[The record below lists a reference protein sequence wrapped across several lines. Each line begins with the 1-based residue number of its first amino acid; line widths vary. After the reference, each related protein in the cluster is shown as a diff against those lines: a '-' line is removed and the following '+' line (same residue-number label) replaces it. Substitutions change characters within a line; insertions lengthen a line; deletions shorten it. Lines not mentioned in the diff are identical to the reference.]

1 MADVEYQVQGP
12 SGMMTVTAPAGASD
26 ADIIARARAMAGS
39 GQELS
44 APREKAVAFD
54 PYQEMGAF
62 PRLLASLKLTPQG
75 RQGLFKSMGYDVYTD
90 PSGEQFVREPGGKKV
105 YPVDR
110 PAFTAADVADI
121 GGDVLQ
127 AVPTMLAGT
136 NPFTVGVAG
145 LLGNVARQGISA
157 MMPGEDDMS
166 AKERLQSAAIDT
178 ALASGSQAGINKILG
193 GTFSG
198 AAKRLPTGQE
208 VPGGF
213 DVMRPKNVFRDIVLK
228 AERNPASAD
237 ADVIER
243 EIGLGLTPGQRTQ
256 SKSLLTVEGMLRRNP
271 FSADKWQEA
280 DQIQLGKTLDYL
292 NKTLEGVRPGG
303 VGPVVAGGSV
313 NRAFDDVMQK
323 ALRARS
329 AQGRMDF
336 EAVDALSNGKGVFE
350 PVNARNA
357 IDELIKKYDVAGGG
371 DEASSV
377 VSRLKALRADF
388 ADKAAKEIGTGTVD
402 PITGKTVTRTIPG
415 EARKLTGDE
424 MQRLLGIYGSAAA
437 GTGKIWSDLD
447 SAMQRKIARDVMNAL
462 VDDMSAA
469 AESTVAGD
477 TAEALLRARSNWKAN
492 SKVINDME
500 ESVLGRIFGGEYQKA
515 PERVAEQFVNMRPTE
530 IKNAFSLLDKSSPET
545 AQTVKRYLIEDA
557 MRKAGTVMPDSAAP
571 QRQTLGADVFS
582 PARFLSA
589 IKESPVWSTLNTN
602 EQFQMTTVF
611 RAMERLAE
619 RAGTEGSPTAPL
631 AQAFDAIKSMFS
643 VNPVAMAS
651 GAAAMVAPRKAS
663 DALLTPEG
671 RRALV
676 QISTTPPGT
685 KNFMAA
691 AAYLGAISKKN
702 D

>member
-1 MADVEYQVQGP
+1 MADVVEYQVQGP
-12 SGMMTVTAPAGASD
+12 SGMLTVIAPSGASD

-39 GQELS
+39 GQEIS
-44 APREKAVAFD
+44 APRGKESSFD
-54 PYQEMGAF
+54 PSREMESF

-90 PSGEQFVREPGGKKV
+90 PSGEQFVREGKKV

-127 AVPTMLAGT
+127 TIPTVVAGT
-136 NPFTVGVAG
+136 NPLTVGTAG

-166 AKERLQSAAIDT
+166 AKERLQSASLDA
-178 ALASGSQAGINKILG
+178 ALAAGSQAGVNKILG

-198 AAKRLPTGQE
+198 AAKALPTGQQ

-228 AERNPASAD
+228 AERNPAAAD
-237 ADVIER
+237 ANVIER
-243 EIGLGLTPGQRTQ
+243 EVGLSLTPGQRTQ

-292 NKTLEGVRPGG
+292 NKTLESVRPGS

-350 PVNARNA
+350 PVNARNV
-357 IDELIKKYDVAGGG
+357 IDDLIKKYDVAGGG
-371 DEASSV
+371 DEAASV
-377 VSRLKALRADF
+377 VSRLKSLRADF
-388 ADKAAKEIGTGTVD
+388 AGKPAQTVETGTID
-402 PITGKTVTRTIPG
+402 PITGKQVTRTIQG
-415 EARKLTGDE
+415 EARRLTGDE
-424 MQRLLGIYGSAAA
+424 MQRLLGIYGGAAA
-437 GTGKIWSDLD
+437 GNGKIWSDLD

-469 AESTVAGD
+469 AEGTVAGD

-500 ESVLGRIFGGEYQKA
+500 ESVLGRVFGGEYKKA

-530 IKNAFSLLDKSSPET
+530 IQNAFSLLDKSSPET

-557 MRKAGTVMPDSAAP
+557 MRKAGTVMPGSAAP
-571 QRQTLGADVFS
+571 QRQALGADAFS
-582 PARFLSA
+582 PARFLSS
-589 IKESPVWSTLNTN
+589 IKESPVWSTLNPN
-602 EQFQMTTVF
+602 EQFQMTTAF

-619 RAGTEGSPTAPL
+619 RAGTEGSPTAPIM
-631 AQAFDAIKSMFS
+631 QAFEAVKGMFTI
-643 VNPVAMAS
+643 NPVAMAS

-676 QISTTPPGT
+676 QISTTTPGT

-691 AAYLGAISKKN
+691 AAYLGALGKKN

>member
-12 SGMMTVTAPAGASD
+12 SGIMTVLAPVGASD
-26 ADIIARARAMAGS
+26 ADIISRARASVGS

-44 APREKAVAFD
+44 APRGNVAAFD
-54 PYQEMGAF
+54 PSKEMDAF

-90 PSGEQFVREPGGKKV
+90 PAGEQFVREAGGKKV
-105 YPVDR
+105 YPVDS
-110 PAFTAADVADI
+110 PSMTAADVADI

-127 AVPTMLAGT
+127 TIPTVVAGT
-136 NPFTVGVAG
+136 NPVTVGAAG

-157 MMPGEDDMS
+157 MMPGDDEMG
-166 AKERLQSAAIDT
+166 AKDRLRSAAIDT
-178 ALASGSQAGINKILG
+178 ALASGSQAGINKLLG

-198 AAKRLPTGQE
+198 AAKTIPTGQQ

-213 DVMRPKNVFRDIVLK
+213 DVMRPKNIFRDVVLK

-237 ADVIER
+237 ANVIER
-243 EIGLGLTPGQRTQ
+243 EVGLSLTPGQRTQ

-271 FSADKWQEA
+271 FSAEKWQEA
-280 DQIQLGKTLDYL
+280 DRVQLGQAMDYL
-292 NKTLEGVRPGG
+292 NKTLDSIRPGG
-303 VGPVVAGGSV
+303 VGPVIAGGSV
-313 NRAFDDVMQK
+313 TRAFDDVMQK

-350 PVNARNA
+350 PVNARNV
-357 IDELIKKYDVAGGG
+357 IDELIRKYDVAGGG
-371 DEASSV
+371 DEAASV
-377 VSRLKALRADF
+377 VNRLKSLRADF
-388 ADKAAKEIGTGTVD
+388 SGTPSKTVKTGGVD
-402 PITGKTVTRTIPG
+402 PITGKQVTRTVQG
-415 EARKLTGDE
+415 EPRRLTGDE
-424 MQRLLGIYGSAAA
+424 MQRLLGIYGGAAA

-447 SAMQRKIARDVMNAL
+447 SAMQRKIARDLMNGL
-462 VDDMSAA
+462 VDDMGSAA
-469 AESTVAGD
+469 EGTIAGD

-500 ESVLGRIFGGEYQKA
+500 ESVLGRIFGGEFKKA

-530 IKNAFSLLDKSSPET
+530 IKNAFDLLDRSSPDT

-571 QRQTLGADVFS
+571 QRQTLGADTFS

-589 IKESPVWSTLNTN
+589 IKESPVWSALNTN
-602 EQFQMTTVF
+602 EQFQMTTAF

-631 AQAFDAIKSMFS
+631 MQAFDAIKSMFTI
-643 VNPVAMAS
+643 NPVAMAS

-671 RRALV
+671 RRAIV
-676 QISTTPPGT
+676 QLSTTNPGT
-685 KNFMAA
+685 KNFVAA
-691 AAYLGAISKKN
+691 ATYLGAIGKKN